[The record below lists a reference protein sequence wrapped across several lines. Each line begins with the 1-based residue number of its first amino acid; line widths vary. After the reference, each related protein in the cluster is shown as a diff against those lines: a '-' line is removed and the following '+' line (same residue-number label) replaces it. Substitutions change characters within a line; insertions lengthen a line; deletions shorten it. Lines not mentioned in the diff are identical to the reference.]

1 MDHRIRPIVMLALLS
16 YLIFHPSS
24 LARADGG
31 AVRVRQRAG
40 GYQIAVFTSPT
51 PFRAGPVDVSV
62 LVQDD
67 ATGECVPGAQVTV
80 RLKAIEDGR
89 ILEFPATTAAA
100 TNRLFHAAV
109 FELPEVGRWDVEVA
123 VEGPHG
129 RALLRFGI
137 EADGPAPRWLEL
149 WPWFTWPAL
158 VAALFGLHQLVIRR
172 RPVCLPARRRVDV
185 QVTAM
190 PDVRDDDSNGALP
203 HPCAS
208 RAADVTRTR

>member
-1 MDHRIRPIVMLALLS
+1 MYHRIQPIVMLALLS
-16 YLIFHPSS
+16 CLIFHPSS

-31 AVRVRQRAG
+31 AVRLRQRAG

-62 LVQDD
+62 LVQDA
-67 ATGECVPGAQVTV
+67 ATEECVPEAQVTV
-80 RLKAIEDGR
+80 YLKATGDGR
-89 ILEFPATTAAA
+89 ALECPATTAAA

-109 FELPEVGRWDVEVA
+109 FELPEPGRWDVEVA

-137 EADGPAPRWLEL
+137 EADGPAPRWLEF

-158 VAALFGLHQLVIRR
+158 VVALFGLHRVMIRR
-172 RPVCLPARRRVDV
+172 RPVCVTVPDRRANEGRRR
-185 QVTAM
+185 QTECK
-190 PDVRDDDSNGALP
+190 PP
-203 HPCAS
+203 
-208 RAADVTRTR
+208 